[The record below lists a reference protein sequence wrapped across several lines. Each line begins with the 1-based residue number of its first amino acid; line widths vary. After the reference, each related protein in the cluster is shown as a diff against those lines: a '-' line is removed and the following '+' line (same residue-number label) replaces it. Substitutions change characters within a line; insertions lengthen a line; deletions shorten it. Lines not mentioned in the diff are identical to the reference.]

1 MNAAVLEE
9 VNQPLIVR
17 ETEKPDPGK
26 GEVLVKLKTAAL
38 NHRDVWIQKGRYA
51 NIATPVTL
59 GSDGAGVV
67 VEVGEGVSEYW
78 LDKEVIINPSQGW
91 GDNPAFYGDDFSILG
106 MPENGTF
113 AEYIKVDH
121 HYLVHKPRHISFVEA
136 ACLPLAGLTAW
147 RAMMS
152 RGGFRPGNRVLITG
166 AGGGVAL
173 FVAQFAVASGAE
185 VWVTSG
191 SDSKIR
197 KAINLGVKGG
207 VNYKEPTWHRDLL
220 AKTQGPKKGYF
231 DTIIDGAS
239 GPGFARLVDVAAPGA
254 TICFYGGTNGNITDL
269 IPAKIF
275 FKQLNIHGT
284 TMGTRQEFEEMIGFV
299 EEKEIKPIVDEVF
312 ALEDVELALRRM
324 EDGEQFGKIVL
335 QIGD

>member
-26 GEVLVKLKTAAL
+26 GEVLGKLKTAAL

>member
-51 NIATPVTL
+51 NITTPITL

-121 HYLVHKPRHISFVEA
+121 HYLVHKPKHLSFVEA

-173 FVAQFAVASGAE
+173 FVAQFAVASDAE

-269 IPAKIF
+269 VPAKIF

-312 ALEDVELALRRM
+312 ALDDVEMALRRM

>member
-9 VNQPLIVR
+9 INQPLVVR
-17 ETEKPDPGK
+17 EAEKPDPGK

-51 NIATPVTL
+51 NIATPVIL

-91 GDNPAFYGDDFSILG
+91 GDNPAFYGDDFKILG
-106 MPENGTF
+106 MPVNGTF
-113 AEYIKVDH
+113 AEYIKVDR
-121 HYLVHKPRHISFVEA
+121 HYLVHKPKHLSFVEA

-147 RAMMS
+147 RALMS
-152 RGGFRPGNRVLITG
+152 RGGFKPGNRVLITG

-173 FVAQFAVASGAE
+173 FAAQFAVASGAE

-207 VNYKEPTWHRDLL
+207 VNYNRPTWHRELL
-220 AKTQGPKKGYF
+220 TEAPAPKSGYF

-269 IPAKIF
+269 LPAKIF

-284 TMGTRQEFEEMIGFV
+284 TMGTRQEFEEMIRFV
-299 EEKEIKPIVDEVF
+299 EEKQLKPIVDEVF
-312 ALEDVELALRRM
+312 AIEDVELALRRM
-324 EDGEQFGKIVL
+324 EAGEQFGKIVL
-335 QIGD
+335 KIAD